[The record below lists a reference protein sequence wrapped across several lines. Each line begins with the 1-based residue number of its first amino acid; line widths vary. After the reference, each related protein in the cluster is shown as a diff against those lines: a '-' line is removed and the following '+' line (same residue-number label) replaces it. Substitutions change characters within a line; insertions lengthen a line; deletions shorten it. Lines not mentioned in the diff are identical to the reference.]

1 LSLTWPIDFWAQ
13 LRRIDQNDHFKHED
27 HTFDATLML
36 ANFMLDKLYL
46 IIITT
51 KVICSPRTPFY
62 IVFLCKYAPHFIV
75 LASFTVSNVSHA
87 ILKKR
92 KRP

>member
-36 ANFMLDKLYL
+36 VNFMLDKLYL
-46 IIITT
+46 IIITSYLLFVHPEHLFT
-51 KVICSPRTPFY
+51 MFFYANMHHTSLCSHLLQCPMCHTPF
-62 IVFLCKYAPHFIV
+62 
-75 LASFTVSNVSHA
+75 
-87 ILKKR
+87 
-92 KRP
+92 